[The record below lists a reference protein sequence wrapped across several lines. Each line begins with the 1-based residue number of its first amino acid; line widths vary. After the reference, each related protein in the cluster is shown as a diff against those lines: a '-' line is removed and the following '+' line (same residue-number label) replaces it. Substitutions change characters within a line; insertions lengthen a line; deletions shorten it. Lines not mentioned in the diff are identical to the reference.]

1 MHYLTIP
8 LPAVIENME
17 GPNGEP
23 PTLSFPDFLALTLA
37 TSKLWRAN
45 EAAIDCLMNITAKAR
60 AAPNPGD
67 VLELQN
73 DEWELLVRVAQ
84 AHDFDPRVT
93 VFVMPLLRA
102 IIAAPCKRPG
112 A

>member
-8 LPAVIENME
+8 LPAVIENMA
-17 GPNGEP
+17 GPDGEP
-23 PTLSFPDFLALTLA
+23 PTLSFPDFLTLTLA
-37 TSKLWRAN
+37 TSKLWRAS
-45 EAAIDCLMNITAKAR
+45 EAAIDHLMSVTGKAR
-60 AAPNPGD
+60 ATPKPGD
-67 VLELQN
+67 VLELEN
-73 DEWELLVRVAQ
+73 EEWELLVRVAQ